1 MEEAM
6 EYIEDKFTLSSGL
19 CSHIISD
26 ILCFLKKSSGS
37 RMYKITLLN
46 NLLNS
51 LGLTIEEEKQ
61 IIDWLV

>member
-37 RMYKITLLN
+37 RMDKITLL
-46 NLLNS
+46 
-51 LGLTIEEEKQ
+51 
-61 IIDWLV
+61 IIYLIHLVLR